1 MKVIERGHSFVF
13 RKRDIGVFFT
23 TLFVFLPSNVG
34 SLQGIGSLI
43 TLTNNF
49 IIGWILLNFLYR
61 LGKGFWSIKKPSY
74 ICLLCISF
82 YVVRM
87 ILVYLHGGSYVLHNW
102 ISLGKTVIAIIWF
115 EWKANKSGKN
125 RRIIMY
131 AFWFWVLLD
140 ALVTFIWPEGSPLLN
155 GGYLLGW
162 KNNKIEFLFIGH
174 LLALIEIERKRYA
187 IHSRFFQRY
196 ICFSAITIAM
206 SYIVDSGTTLL
217 IILLLTLYIPL
228 RKLITSIKKFPSVG
242 FIVIFHIALWCL
254 VILNLDGRSV
264 VGMLIERFTT
274 RDATF
279 TGRTYVWAAA
289 LFMISKA
296 PLTGYVSGFSAYGK
310 MYIARGPLTGMAW
323 EMAHNQVLEILM
335 QGGAVLFG
343 IFAVILLLCLY
354 KNHNSLRSMR
364 MARWALFCLILSY
377 LTEAYLNSITFV
389 ILLSVYYV
397 VEWCKQDEFIGEQY
411 EKR

>member
-1 MKVIERGHSFVF
+1 MEVIERGHSFVF

-23 TLFVFLPSNVG
+23 TLFAFLPSNVG

-49 IIGWILLNFLYR
+49 VIGWILLNFLYR
-61 LGKGFWSIKKPSY
+61 LGKESWSIKKPSY

-131 AFWFWVLLD
+131 AFCFWVLLD

-162 KNNKIEFLFIGH
+162 KNNKMEFLFIGH
-174 LLALIEIERKRYA
+174 LLALIEIERKHYT
-187 IHSRFFQRY
+187 IHNHFFQRY

-217 IILLLTLYIPL
+217 IVLLLVMYCLL
-228 RKLITSIKKFPSVG
+228 KKVLAATKRFPSVG
-242 FIVIFHIALWCL
+242 FILIFHIVLWCL

-279 TGRTYVWAAA
+279 TGRTYVWASA

-296 PLTGYVSGFSAYGK
+296 PFTGYVRGFSAYGT
-310 MYIARGPLTGMAW
+310 MNIASGPLAGMAW

-335 QGGAVLFG
+335 QGGVILFG
-343 IFAVILLLCLY
+343 IFAAILLLCLY
-354 KNHNSLRSMR
+354 KNRKSIASMR
-364 MARWALFCLILSY
+364 MARWALFCLLFSY
-377 LTEAYLNSITFV
+377 LTEAYLNSSTFV
-389 ILLSVYYV
+389 ILVSLYYV
-397 VEWCKQDEFIGEQY
+397 GEWCQQDVFIGEQHG
-411 EKR
+411 KR